1 MISGFSATLPR
12 HGRLDAVSASPS
24 QSRAQATPAVPI
36 AALVDRILTLRQVT
50 RVDQAMLMNTLLAKD
65 TLEEEERIL
74 VDRVFS
80 ALRAGH
86 LQVVD

>member
-1 MISGFSATLPR
+1 
-12 HGRLDAVSASPS
+12 
-24 QSRAQATPAVPI
+24 VPI